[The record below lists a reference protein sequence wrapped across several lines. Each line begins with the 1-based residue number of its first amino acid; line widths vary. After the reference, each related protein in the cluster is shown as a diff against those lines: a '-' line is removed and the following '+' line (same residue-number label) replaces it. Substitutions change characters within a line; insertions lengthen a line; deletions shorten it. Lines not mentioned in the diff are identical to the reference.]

1 MNVVVVR
8 AVKPNDELD
17 VMATKVVKTE
27 KVKPNY
33 KRKLATERDKVKRKY
48 SNKKDKGFPYL
59 FIPLFTG
66 IIISGEWK
74 NNSLHISTNYAI
86 IISIVY

>member
-1 MNVVVVR
+1 MMNLMLWQR
-8 AVKPNDELD
+8 KLL
-17 VMATKVVKTE
+17 KTE

-66 IIISGEWK
+66 
-74 NNSLHISTNYAI
+74 
-86 IISIVY
+86 